1 MTPRILSCSSMI
13 GTNVRNQQGED
24 LGKIKEFMI
33 DTRSGHV
40 EYVVLSFGGFLGM
53 GDKYFAVPLEAFTI
67 DSEHEDFVLNVDR
80 AKLESAPGFD
90 KDNWPKTGDSD
101 FTNRVYSHYGYQR
114 RQHSYDNE
122 GRYSGTTLGSYTGT
136 HTTGSTTGMG
146 SGGTRSTPSTT
157 GAGMGHNRSESEIER
172 DRLDRDRMDRD
183 QNRNNPSS
191 NRSDSSRTDW

>member
-1 MTPRILSCSSMI
+1 MI

-33 DTRSGHV
+33 DTRSGQV

-90 KDNWPKTGDSD
+90 KDNWPKTSDND
-101 FTNRVYSHYGYQR
+101 FTDRVYNHYGYQR

-122 GRYSGTTLGSYTGT
+122 GRYSGTTLGSGSYSGT
-136 HTTGSTTGMG
+136 RTTGSTTGMSSDTG
-146 SGGTRSTPSTT
+146 RTTSGTTT
-157 GAGMGHNRSESEIER
+157 GR
-172 DRLDRDRMDRD
+172 
-183 QNRNNPSS
+183 
-191 NRSDSSRTDW
+191 